1 MKILDTVVLIGAIRE
16 EDTYHEKATR
26 YLDSLSKEKDVY
38 VPSSVLLEF
47 DLEMKAHGYTLEERK
62 LTWEDM
68 LVKIPPNKVLPLTP
82 SYLAEA
88 PKLEADLSYFDAIIV
103 CMSKEL
109 GAKVITTDREIGA
122 KTNTYW

>member
-16 EDTYHEKATR
+16 EDKHHEKAKKH
-26 YLDSLSKEKDVY
+26 LDSFSKEKDVY
-38 VPSSVLLEF
+38 LPSSVLLEF
-47 DLEMKAHGYTLEERK
+47 DLEMKAHGYTPEERR

-82 SYLAEA
+82 SSFAEV
-88 PKLEADLSYFDAIIV
+88 PKLETELGYFDAIIV

-109 GAKVITTDREIGA
+109 EASVVTTDKEIGLKV
-122 KTNTYW
+122 KTCW

>member
-1 MKILDTVVLIGAIRE
+1 MKILDTVVLIDAIRE
-16 EDTYHEKATR
+16 EDRHHEKAKR
-26 YLDSLSKEKDVY
+26 HLDLLNEEKDVY

-82 SYLAEA
+82 SYFAET
-88 PKLEADLSYFDAIIV
+88 PKLETDLSYFDAIIIS
-103 CMSKEL
+103 MSKEL
-109 GAKVITTDREIGA
+109 GAKVITTDKEIGS